1 MLSLLLF
8 AELVIASLR
17 RRKYSLALSIL
28 LLLRFLIIRELVD
41 IFFFVVLNVIE
52 FLVISDDGPACGCCC
67 CSVSRGMLTATRQ
80 TLFVDRKKEE
90 KGQK

>member
-28 LLLRFLIIRELVD
+28 LLLRFLIIRELNVD
-41 IFFFVVLNVIE
+41 GFFFVVLNVIE

-80 TLFVDRKKEE
+80 KCVIC
-90 KGQK
+90 G